1 MDFLVN
7 SWPPNLLLFMISVVR
22 LNCGKEANVS
32 LNQAKGIRFKLFT
45 KIRKIWIIKLIYY
58 T

>member
-1 MDFLVN
+1 MDFLVK
-7 SWPPNLLLFMISVVR
+7 SWPPNLLLFRSSAVR
-22 LNCGKEANVS
+22 FNCGKEANVS

>member
-1 MDFLVN
+1 MNFLVN

-22 LNCGKEANVS
+22 LNFGKEANVS